1 MNGFVKATVFAA
13 VFALFASAAQPVMF
27 GFTGNVAN
35 RGSGPGNLQ
44 VNVSVNSSCTT
55 GAGIIY
61 SELFAGAVSADGA
74 FGVTLGKGGLLM
86 ADYGKS
92 YWLCAGVDGVR
103 LGNATEFN
111 TGQGEISTLTPAS
124 GRTDVIGRLNVTGN
138 ANVGGNFLST
148 DATVTNNLAVG
159 ANALYVNAI
168 TNRVGI
174 GTTNPRAQLN
184 VVGNAEF
191 TAPAGGAAAVLTL
204 RSMDAS
210 TGYGRHSFIQW
221 LNASGTR
228 GAYLGW
234 GRSANNVSPYIELG
248 LESRHNLAVM
258 GGNVGIGTVLPQ
270 TPLQVDGGSIRVT
283 GYNVPTSGTGLELG
297 MVNGIGVMFPYDRNT
312 RVYKKMQIYG
322 DPILLNPDGTSAVG
336 IGTTEPRSE
345 LDVSTGKVTAGT
357 VNVTSVTAPTTA
369 LYIDN
374 LNTAA
379 NAQAKIFLTAGGKK
393 WQILTNAAGSFP
405 DHFFI
410 YSDTFGD
417 FPLKIKPNGET
428 TLYNVTTTGNANI
441 GGNFLSTDA
450 TVTNNLAVGANA
462 LHVNAI
468 TNRVGIGTSTPSD
481 ALTVVGYGSFSKGI
495 KVPTTPANTACAGIA
510 RLKNGGANVLTS
522 CASTSALIFLTAQDR
537 NGTPG
542 AVQVTGKAT
551 GRFDVNSTSAT
562 DASSVAWFI
571 VNGAT

>member
-1 MNGFVKATVFAA
+1 MNGFVKVAVFTAL
-13 VFALFASAAQPVMF
+13 FALFASAAQPVLF
-27 GFTGNVAN
+27 GFTGHVAN
-35 RGSGPGNLQ
+35 RGSGPGDLQ
-44 VNVSVNSSCTT
+44 VNVSTNSSCTT
-55 GAGIIY
+55 GTGIIY
-61 SELFAGAVSADGA
+61 SELFAGAVAADGA
-74 FGVTLGKGGLLM
+74 FGVTLGKSRLLK

-138 ANVGGNFLST
+138 ANV
-148 DATVTNNLAVG
+148 
-159 ANALYVNAI
+159 
-168 TNRVGI
+168 
-174 GTTNPRAQLN
+174 
-184 VVGNAEF
+184 
-191 TAPAGGAAAVLTL
+191 
-204 RSMDAS
+204 
-210 TGYGRHSFIQW
+210 
-221 LNASGTR
+221 
-228 GAYLGW
+228 
-234 GRSANNVSPYIELG
+234 
-248 LESRHNLAVM
+248 
-258 GGNVGIGTVLPQ
+258 
-270 TPLQVDGGSIRVT
+270 
-283 GYNVPTSGTGLELG
+283 
-297 MVNGIGVMFPYDRNT
+297 
-312 RVYKKMQIYG
+312 
-322 DPILLNPDGTSAVG
+322 
-336 IGTTEPRSE
+336 
-345 LDVSTGKVTAGT
+345 
-357 VNVTSVTAPTTA
+357 
-369 LYIDN
+369 
-374 LNTAA
+374 
-379 NAQAKIFLTAGGKK
+379 
-393 WQILTNAAGSFP
+393 
-405 DHFFI
+405 
-410 YSDTFGD
+410 
-417 FPLKIKPNGET
+417 
-428 TLYNVTTTGNANI
+428 